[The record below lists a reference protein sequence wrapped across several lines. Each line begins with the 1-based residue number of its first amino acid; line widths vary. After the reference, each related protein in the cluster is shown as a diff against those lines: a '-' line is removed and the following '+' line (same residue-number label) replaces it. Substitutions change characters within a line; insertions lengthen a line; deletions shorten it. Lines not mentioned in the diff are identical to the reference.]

1 MKQRGKVTG
10 GFHKDLTMRIVDESS
25 ILVALSALPNL
36 RKADT

>member
-10 GFHKDLTMRIVDESS
+10 GFHKDLTMRLLDELS
-25 ILVALSALPNL
+25 IVALSAPPKL